1 MTFDELIIE
10 YTEKF
15 GENVPIYYLAGVQES
30 KVVKIIEKAIAD
42 NKPITPEY
50 IEGADY

>member
-1 MTFDELIIE
+1 MKIDELIIE

-15 GENVPIYYLAGVQES
+15 GENVPIYYMACTPEAT
-30 KVVKIIEKAIAD
+30 VVKILEKAIAD

-50 IEGADY
+50 I